1 MFGVAV
7 FLANVICVLFM
18 TGGVWLRQLIYYP
31 LFAFVG
37 VDQFPNYQRE
47 NRIRVQRSLQPV
59 HVIMA
64 LTTLA
69 LFFVH
74 PSAIPLALPV
84 LGVVLQVAVAAATA
98 YEVPRQ
104 RRLEHGFDAQVHRQ
118 LLSGNWVRP
127 LGLSLHTAISRN
139 RWRPSS
145 AWNKTLDPLA
155 GGQGII
161 GSLRPASS
169 PSKGRSLSSKR
180 AL

>member
-1 MFGVAV
+1 MFAIAV
-7 FLANVICVLFM
+7 LLANVICVLLM

-47 NRIRVQRSLQPV
+47 NRIRVQRSLQPI

-74 PSAIPLALPV
+74 PSPIPFALPL
-84 LGVVLQVAVAAATA
+84 LGVALQVAVAGATA

-104 RRLEHGFDAQVHRQ
+104 RRLEHGLDATVHRQ
-118 LLSGNWVRP
+118 LLAGNWVRT
-127 LGLSLHTAISRN
+127 LGLSMHTALVI
-139 RWRPSS
+139 WMV
-145 AWNKTLDPLA
+145 ALVT
-155 GGQGII
+155 
-161 GSLRPASS
+161 
-169 PSKGRSLSSKR
+169 R
-180 AL
+180 AD